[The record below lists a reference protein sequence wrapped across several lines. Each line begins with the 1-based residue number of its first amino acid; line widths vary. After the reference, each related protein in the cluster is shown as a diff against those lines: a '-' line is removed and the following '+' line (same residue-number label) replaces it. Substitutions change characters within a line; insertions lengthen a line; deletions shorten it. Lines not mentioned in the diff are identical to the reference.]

1 MKGEPNQDA
10 QKAGLV
16 VRIPMKFER
25 RGGRKRL
32 ITPEGAVV
40 VPQPPTQAVTPL
52 VRAMAKAFRWR
63 AMLESGDF
71 SSILEL
77 AKAEK
82 VNQSYMCRLLRLTLL
97 APDLVEAA
105 VDGTAPVGLAL
116 ARAVEASPMEWQ
128 KQRVVF
134 AN

>member
-1 MKGEPNQDA
+1 MTGEPRQA
-10 QKAGLV
+10 IQKAGLV

-32 ITPEGAVV
+32 ITPEGAIV

-63 AMLESGDF
+63 AVLESGEF

-77 AKAEK
+77 ARAEK

-105 VDGTAPVGLAL
+105 VDGTAPVGLVL
-116 ARAVEASPMEWQ
+116 ITAVEPCPMEWQ
-128 KQRVVF
+128 KQRIAF
-134 AN
+134 SK